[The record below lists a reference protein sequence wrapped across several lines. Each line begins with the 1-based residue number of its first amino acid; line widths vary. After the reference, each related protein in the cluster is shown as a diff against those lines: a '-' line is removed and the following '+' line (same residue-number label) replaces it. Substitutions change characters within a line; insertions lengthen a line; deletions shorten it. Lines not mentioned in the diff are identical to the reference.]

1 MAIVTMPCDPG
12 CPRATP
18 GSHAPAKHAGGMM
31 AFAILLI
38 ALVLV
43 VAGGASIGFVVIAG
57 LLRML
62 R

>member
-1 MAIVTMPCDPG
+1 MTIVTMPCDPG
-12 CPRATP
+12 CPRGDA
-18 GSHAPAKHAGGMM
+18 GSYAPAKRVGGMM

>member
-1 MAIVTMPCDPG
+1 
-12 CPRATP
+12 
-18 GSHAPAKHAGGMM
+18 M

-43 VAGGASIGFVVIAG
+43 VVGGVSVGLVVVAG

-62 R
+62 S

>member
-1 MAIVTMPCDPG
+1 VAIVTMPCDPG

-38 ALVLV
+38 ALVLM
-43 VAGGASIGFVVIAG
+43 VAGGASVGLVVMGG

-62 R
+62 G

>member
-1 MAIVTMPCDPG
+1 VAIVTMPCDPG

-31 AFAILLI
+31 AFAILLM
-38 ALVLV
+38 
-43 VAGGASIGFVVIAG
+43 VAGGASVGLVVMGG

-62 R
+62 G

>member
-1 MAIVTMPCDPG
+1 
-12 CPRATP
+12 
-18 GSHAPAKHAGGMM
+18 MM